1 MCMVGVVITQW
12 PPTTVFPKCDCS
24 VGKTMDVP
32 VMEGHSQHMWVISE
46 NYNQSINNVRKQDLT
61 VFKHCFGAMKLKP
74 LEWRKKKF

>member
-1 MCMVGVVITQW
+1 
-12 PPTTVFPKCDCS
+12 
-24 VGKTMDVP
+24 MDVP

-61 VFKHCFGAMKLKP
+61 VFKHCFGAMKLEP